1 MLSQGEAGKLAA
13 QGGRKTAGNVLE
25 QLSSLSGGA
34 GVGRSRGDWVQCKRG
49 TGFMSAK
56 ARGVVRVWR

>member
-1 MLSQGEAGKLAA
+1 M
-13 QGGRKTAGNVLE
+13 GNVLE

-34 GVGRSRGDWVQCKRG
+34 GVGRSRGDWVQGKRG

-56 ARGVVRVWR
+56 ARGAVRVWR